1 MRKLYLIVFL
11 LITINCFSQ
20 TKKYEFDSMYV
31 GNQNGW
37 VNFTKKGEFHFE
49 DDKVI
54 LVTNDSIFQFN
65 ITSKSY
71 WVSDSSIMLGCLNWE
86 SKTVTMRVVTDS
98 VQRMNSNWIDLY
110 VNYDD
115 KCFKFCLNKRNN

>member
-1 MRKLYLIVFL
+1 MCKLYLIIFL

-20 TKKYEFDSMYV
+20 TRTYEFDSMYV
-31 GNQNGW
+31 ANQHGW

-86 SKTVTMRVVTDS
+86 SKSVTMRVVTDS

-110 VNYDD
+110 VNYDN
-115 KCFKFCLNKRNN
+115 KCFKFCLNKCSN